1 MPAWYSVNGKDER
14 VHGFMQVSTN
24 EKLIARRRR
33 IGTYASFGGL
43 GVLVAGM
50 LTSFR
55 VQYIW
60 YSLIALVAGFLLAQY
75 GNYNL
80 RRWGRSPRPDQVI
93 EAALKG
99 FDDRYHLYSWTLPA
113 PSVLLSPQG
122 VYSFVTRDQT
132 GEITVSGSQVRGKFS
147 LGRALLAFAQ
157 EGMGNPTN
165 EALDGATRMG
175 SWIKTELPDVPV
187 EVQPAVVFINPRA
200 QLQVTDPTVP
210 VMDAASLK
218 KWLRGAGKGANL
230 KSADYKA
237 LETLFGART
246 ESASK

>member
-1 MPAWYSVNGKDER
+1 
-14 VHGFMQVSTN
+14 MQVSTN

-43 GVLVAGM
+43 GVLLAGM
-50 LTSFR
+50 IASFNM
-55 VQYIW
+55 QYLW
-60 YSLIALVAGFLLAQY
+60 YSLIALIAGFLLAQF

-93 EAALKG
+93 ETALKG
-99 FDDRYHLYSWTLPA
+99 FDDRYHLYSWSLPA
-113 PSVLLSPQG
+113 PLVLLSPQG

-132 GEITVSGSQVRGKFS
+132 GEITVNGSQWRSKFN
-147 LGRALLAFAQ
+147 LGRVLLAFAQ
-157 EGMGNPTN
+157 EGLGNPSS
-165 EALDGATRMG
+165 EAQEGAGRLEK
-175 SWIKTELPDVPV
+175 WIKEELPDLTAG
-187 EVQPAVVFINPRA
+187 VQPAIVFINERA
-200 QLQVTDPTVP
+200 KLQVTDPTVP

-237 LETLFGART
+237 LETLFGARA
-246 ESASK
+246 ESVSR

>member
-1 MPAWYSVNGKDER
+1 
-14 VHGFMQVSTN
+14 MQVSTN

-43 GVLVAGM
+43 GVLVVGM
-50 LTSFR
+50 ISSFQ
-55 VQYIW
+55 VQYLW
-60 YSLIALVAGFLLAQY
+60 YSLIALVAGFLLAQF

-80 RRWGRSPRPDQVI
+80 RRWGRTPRPDQVI
-93 EAALKG
+93 EVALKG
-99 FDDRYHLYSWTLPA
+99 FDDRYHLYSWSLPA
-113 PSVLLSPQG
+113 PLVLLSPQG

-132 GEITVSGSQVRGKFS
+132 GEITVHGSQWRSKFN

-165 EALDGATRMG
+165 EALGGAGRLDD
-175 SWIKTELPDVPV
+175 WIKAELPDLPV
-187 EVQPAVVFINPRA
+187 EVQAAVVFINPRA
-200 QLQVTDPTVP
+200 QLQVSEPTVP

-218 KWLRGAGKGANL
+218 KWLRGAGKGTNL

-237 LETLFGART
+237 LEALFGARA
-246 ESASK
+246 ESVSK